1 MLDVALRKR
10 LGNFVLDAAFAAPAG
25 GVTALFGSSG
35 SGKSTIVNAIAGL
48 LRPDAGHIRV
58 GETSFFDAEAGI
70 DQLPRRRRVGYVF
83 QEARL
88 FPHMRVRD
96 NLLYGYR
103 RAPNTD
109 RRIGFEAVVEL
120 LGIEAF
126 LARRPFTLSGGER
139 QRVALGRALLAQPR
153 LLLMDEP
160 MAALDVGR
168 KAEILPYIERLRDEL
183 RLPIVYVSH
192 SVEEVA
198 RLADTLVVLEQGR
211 VAAAGDV
218 ASVMAQLDLFPPDS
232 PYEAGAVVPVEVAA
246 HDASFGLTT
255 LAFAGGKVVVPR
267 VERAL
272 GAPLRI
278 RIRARDVMLALAR
291 PVDLSAINV
300 LPAVVG
306 DMRQAGCHADVQIAI
321 GATRL
326 VARITRQSAIRL
338 ALSPGKPVFAVIK
351 SVAIDGGALAALS
364 SGNSPIDRPLRNR

>member
-10 LGNFVLDAAFAAPAG
+10 LGSFVLDAAFAAPAG

-48 LRPDAGHIRV
+48 TRPDSGHIRV
-58 GETSFFDAEAGI
+58 GERTLFDASAGV
-70 DQLPRRRRVGYVF
+70 DQPPRRRRIGYVF

-88 FPHMRVRD
+88 FPHMRVGD

-103 RAPNTD
+103 RAPKAD
-109 RRIGFEAVVEL
+109 RRIDLDAVVEL
-120 LGIEAF
+120 LGIESL
-126 LARRPFTLSGGER
+126 LARRPLALSGGER
-139 QRVALGRALLAQPR
+139 QRGALGRALLAQPR

-160 MAALDVGR
+160 MAALDAGR

-198 RLADTLVVLEQGR
+198 RLADTVVVLEQGR

-218 ASVMAQLDLFPPDS
+218 ASVMARLDLFPPES

-246 HDASFGLTT
+246 HDAEFALTT
-255 LAFAGGKVVVPR
+255 LAFAGGELVVPR

-272 GAPLRI
+272 GARLRI
-278 RIRARDVMLALAR
+278 RIRARDVMLALAK

-306 DMRQAGCHADVQIAI
+306 DLREDGCHADVQIAI
-321 GATRL
+321 GLTRL
-326 VARITRQSAIRL
+326 VARITRHSAARL
-338 ALSPGKPVFAVIK
+338 ALAPNKPVFAVIK
-351 SVAIDGGALAALS
+351 SVAIDGGGLALLSPDEDSIHCALD
-364 SGNSPIDRPLRNR
+364 DR

>member
-1 MLDVALRKR
+1 MLDVAFRKR
-10 LGNFVLDAAFAAPAG
+10 LGSFVLDAAFAAPAG

-35 SGKSTIVNAIAGL
+35 SGKSTVVNAIAGL
-48 LRPDAGHIRV
+48 TRPDSGHIRV
-58 GETSFFDAEAGI
+58 GERTLFDASAGV
-70 DQLPRRRRVGYVF
+70 DQPPRRRRIGYVF

-103 RAPNTD
+103 RAPKAD
-109 RRIGFEAVVEL
+109 RRIELDAVVEL
-120 LGIEAF
+120 LGIESL
-126 LARRPFTLSGGER
+126 LARRPLALSGGER

-160 MAALDVGR
+160 MAALDAGR
-168 KAEILPYIERLRDEL
+168 KAEILPYIECLRDEL

-198 RLADTLVVLEQGR
+198 RLADTVVVLEQGR

-218 ASVMAQLDLFPPDS
+218 ASVMARLDLFPPDS

-246 HDASFGLTT
+246 HDAVFALTT
-255 LAFAGGKVVVPR
+255 LAFAGGELVVPR

-272 GAPLRI
+272 GARLRV
-278 RIRARDVMLALAR
+278 RIRARDVMLALAK

-300 LPAVVG
+300 LPALVG
-306 DMRQAGCHADVQIAI
+306 DFREDGCHADVQIAI
-321 GATRL
+321 GPTRL
-326 VARITRQSAIRL
+326 VARITRRSAVRL
-338 ALSPGKPVFAVIK
+338 ALAPNKPVFAVIK
-351 SVAIDGGALAALS
+351 SVAIDGGGLALLS
-364 SGNSPIDRPLRNR
+364 PGDNPILDDH